1 MIAAG
6 ERALR
11 GGRGA
16 VALLG
21 LLAGCVPYRAYPL
34 LALDVAGSD
43 VVFEPSGLTVLGDGT
58 VVVSA
63 AGPAD
68 ALYEPLGTGPG
79 ATFAPTGLSLP
90 LSDPRLD
97 CPGCKNPP
105 FRATARL
112 AAHPIRWLPGEDG
125 EVRPVDIEDL
135 ASFGGAQVL
144 GVTAY
149 STIGRRTGYRKDNT
163 ARPRQATERVFV
175 LERMAGDGGQ
185 VGGWEERRVPG
196 VERFRDALSDWGRS
210 HCDGDMRVQG
220 LAWNELGGLAYVGL
234 RRCDGPTA
242 RVLSYD
248 LRAAAGGQAVDLVV
262 LADGVVGGTGPE
274 EGITALGWDG
284 AALWA
289 TTAWDSWGQEAEPAW
304 GGRLLRV
311 EGGAL
316 RPVGEG
322 FLDRPSALW
331 LPQRVNEDAPRDAV
345 LLFDDDSRRA
355 NVPGITFVTQPLERP
370 EGGRW
375 AGLAQVA
382 DLGEGQPLGLNGFD
396 LRWYDRDHRL
406 AQLGVVLDRREDG
419 TPGAW
424 TRAVGGLWQM
434 RVGGTMGIFASATG
448 LSHRAGHDRQAV
460 ALTDWR
466 GSPDLKFHAFRA
478 EVSVVPRDRERQNPS
493 VARLVAEL
501 RPDYTVT
508 VPLPVPASPGA
519 GLVLQ
524 GLEIDTAARADRG
537 ICVAAMDVGVAW
549 HSEAHD
555 AVDLRAMLIGGLCND
570 FDTRGS
576 GLQHGRTTDVDG
588 GVSVAVRFAVV
599 EGASAVR
606 WSAQAADLD
615 LPAPRDPNGVARVSP
630 VIVTD
635 DAVSRAHVHCV
646 ALDGAAPV
654 DIGGGD
660 PSWRR
665 LALERDAGVEA
676 GGALS
681 GFTLALD
688 PAGFDDAS
696 AAEPLSE
703 AQALNRNAYI
713 HRYLL
718 RAFGGPGA
726 VLEGG
731 ITHGIH
737 RTGFMRDNQTPSAL
751 LLRADMTG
759 FPGALGEQWDM
770 NSGARRDP
778 NVLPED
784 GFVRW
789 AVVTRRP
796 AEAQCSR
803 AE

>member
-1 MIAAG
+1 M
-6 ERALR
+6 
-11 GGRGA
+11 
-16 VALLG
+16 
-21 LLAGCVPYRAYPL
+21 
-34 LALDVAGSD
+34 
-43 VVFEPSGLTVLGDGT
+43 
-58 VVVSA
+58 
-63 AGPAD
+63 
-68 ALYEPLGTGPG
+68 
-79 ATFAPTGLSLP
+79 
-90 LSDPRLD
+90 
-97 CPGCKNPP
+97 
-105 FRATARL
+105 
-112 AAHPIRWLPGEDG
+112 
-125 EVRPVDIEDL
+125 
-135 ASFGGAQVL
+135 
-144 GVTAY
+144 
-149 STIGRRTGYRKDNT
+149 
-163 ARPRQATERVFV
+163 
-175 LERMAGDGGQ
+175 
-185 VGGWEERRVPG
+185 
-196 VERFRDALSDWGRS
+196 
-210 HCDGDMRVQG
+210 
-220 LAWNELGGLAYVGL
+220 
-234 RRCDGPTA
+234 
-242 RVLSYD
+242 
-248 LRAAAGGQAVDLVV
+248 
-262 LADGVVGGTGPE
+262 
-274 EGITALGWDG
+274 
-284 AALWA
+284 
-289 TTAWDSWGQEAEPAW
+289 
-304 GGRLLRV
+304 
-311 EGGAL
+311 
-316 RPVGEG
+316 
-322 FLDRPSALW
+322 
-331 LPQRVNEDAPRDAV
+331 
-345 LLFDDDSRRA
+345 
-355 NVPGITFVTQPLERP
+355 
-370 EGGRW
+370 
-375 AGLAQVA
+375 
-382 DLGEGQPLGLNGFD
+382 
-396 LRWYDRDHRL
+396 
-406 AQLGVVLDRREDG
+406 
-419 TPGAW
+419 
-424 TRAVGGLWQM
+424 
-434 RVGGTMGIFASATG
+434 
-448 LSHRAGHDRQAV
+448 